1 MDCKGKHFPV
11 SSQYLVL
18 ILNLHFVSN
27 YQPERIL
34 FCFAYRLKQKRP
46 PIPLI
51 DGRSVYMILPHR
63 SHAHAAGCPQ
73 CSMSSDV
80 VLIRQVAAING
91 NSCYY

>member
-1 MDCKGKHFPV
+1 MDCKGKHFPA

-18 ILNLHFVSN
+18 ILNLHFGSN

-51 DGRSVYMILPHR
+51 DGRSVYRPMQLV
-63 SHAHAAGCPQ
+63 APQ
-73 CSMSSDV
+73 CSMSSDMV
-80 VLIRQVAAING
+80 FIMQVAAING